1 MKYII
6 VNVGNGA
13 IVASGLDYAEA
24 STKASELCWNSKQRY
39 VVCEEEDYNLRLEKE
54 DVL

>member
-13 IVASGLDYAEA
+13 IVASGLDYENAFKLA
-24 STKASELCWNSKQRY
+24 NELCWNSRQRY
-39 VVCEEEDYNLRLEKE
+39 TVCEEEDYNLALERE

>member
-24 STKASELCWNSKQRY
+24 STKASDWSWNNKQRY
-39 VVCEEEDYNLRLEKE
+39 VVCEEEDYNLALERE